1 MGQSVQVYRD
11 GELINTREYNAG
23 ELFLIFFLS
32 LSRARSLVF
41 ARSSALFL
49 SLCLP
54 PRPLPSLALPP
65 VPFPPSS
72 LRQLLSRHRF
82 RPSLQAK
89 TGVS

>member
-1 MGQSVQVYRD
+1 MPVSSF
-11 GELINTREYNAG
+11 
-23 ELFLIFFLS
+23 LFSFTLSLVRALSFSPALPLFFFLS
-32 LSRARSLVF
+32 V
-41 ARSSALFL
+41 
-49 SLCLP
+49 CP
-54 PRPLPSLALPP
+54 PVPYPSLALPP